1 MVPLIL
7 IQLFTIFLTVVILHI
22 RHILH
27 FTFHIKSYY
36 TSVIF
41 QIIKNATQETL
52 ACVQRFQ
59 NKMQYRKKAT
69 KTRQRI
75 RGAEL
80 RLERD
85 RTATAAI
92 RSNECE
98 EQRHLRLERDKTA
111 TASIR
116 SNESEEQ
123 RQSRIQTQRTTTAS
137 SRNVVEALY

>member
-1 MVPLIL
+1 MVPVIL

-22 RHILH
+22 RHISNH
-27 FTFHIKSYY
+27 T
-36 TSVIF
+36 
-41 QIIKNATQETL
+41 TQETF

-59 NKMQYRKKAT
+59 NKMQYSKKAT
-69 KTRQRI
+69 KTSNESEEQR
-75 RGAEL
+75 EL

-98 EQRHLRLERDKTA
+98 EQRHLRLERDRTA

-123 RQSRIQTQRTTTAS
+123 RGNTTKE
-137 SRNVVEALY
+137 VQI